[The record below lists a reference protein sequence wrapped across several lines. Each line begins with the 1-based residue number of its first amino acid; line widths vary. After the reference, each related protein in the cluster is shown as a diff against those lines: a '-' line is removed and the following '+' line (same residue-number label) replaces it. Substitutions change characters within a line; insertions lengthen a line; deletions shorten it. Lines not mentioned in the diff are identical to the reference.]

1 MSFNIR
7 LYGDGEINGSV
18 LNRNNKLFLEST
30 NLSSLS
36 CDDDKF
42 SSLSMSAMLAR
53 GEVPD
58 SHRRTADNYMVI
70 KKIYGTPVVLPR
82 INNKEKALLA
92 KYDFNPLEY
101 STIKQINEELSFLK
115 RWSMS
120 LEKNL
125 KTDADEII
133 QIRAKELKYLAAS
146 RYVNLTSEIY
156 AGYKAL
162 ERYFEEI
169 SKY

>member
-1 MSFNIR
+1 MEMGKISNSI
-7 LYGDGEINGSV
+7 
-18 LNRNNKLFLEST
+18 LNKNTKLFLEST

-53 GEVPD
+53 GEVPEV
-58 SHRRTADNYMVI
+58 HRRTADNYMVI
-70 KKIYGTPVVLPR
+70 KKIYGAPVVQPR
-82 INNKEKALLA
+82 INNKERALLA
-92 KYDFNPLEY
+92 KYDFNPLEF

-125 KTDADEII
+125 RADANEII
-133 QIRAKELKYLAAS
+133 QIRAKELKFLVAS
-146 RYVNLTSEIY
+146 RYVNVTSEIY
-156 AGYKAL
+156 QGYKAL

>member
-1 MSFNIR
+1 MGKISN
-7 LYGDGEINGSV
+7 SV
-18 LNRNNKLFLEST
+18 LNKNTKLFLEST

-53 GEVPD
+53 GEVPEV
-58 SHRRTADNYMVI
+58 HRRTADNYMVI
-70 KKIYGTPVVLPR
+70 KKIYGAPVVQPR
-82 INNKEKALLA
+82 INNKERALLA

-115 RWSMS
+115 RWSIS

-125 KTDADEII
+125 RADANEII
-133 QIRAKELKYLAAS
+133 QIRAKELKFLVAS
-146 RYVNLTSEIY
+146 RYVSVTSEIY
-156 AGYKAL
+156 QGYKAL

>member
-1 MSFNIR
+1 MFITIN
-7 LYGDGEINGSV
+7 GDGEINNSV
-18 LNRNNKLFLEST
+18 LNNNRLFIEST

-58 SHRRTADNYMVI
+58 IHRRTADNYMVI
-70 KKIYGTPVVLPR
+70 KKIYGAPVVQPR

-92 KYDFNPLEY
+92 KYDFNPLEF

-125 KTDADEII
+125 KADADEII
-133 QIRAKELKYLAAS
+133 QIGAKELKYLIAS
-146 RYVNLTSEIY
+146 RYISVTSEIY
-156 AGYKAL
+156 QGYKAL

>member
-1 MSFNIR
+1 M
-7 LYGDGEINGSV
+7 
-18 LNRNNKLFLEST
+18 FLEST

-70 KKIYGTPVVLPR
+70 KKVYGAPVVLPR
-82 INNKEKALLA
+82 ISNKEKALLA
-92 KYDFNPLEY
+92 KYDFNPLEFA
-101 STIKQINEELSFLK
+101 TIKQINEELSFLK

-125 KTDADEII
+125 KADADEII
-133 QIRAKELKYLAAS
+133 QIRAKELKYLVAS
-146 RYVNLTSEIY
+146 RYVSLSSEIY
-156 AGYKAL
+156 SGYKAL

>member
-1 MSFNIR
+1 M
-7 LYGDGEINGSV
+7 V
-18 LNRNNKLFLEST
+18 L
-30 NLSSLS
+30 
-36 CDDDKF
+36 
-42 SSLSMSAMLAR
+42 
-53 GEVPD
+53 
-58 SHRRTADNYMVI
+58 

-82 INNKEKALLA
+82 INNKEKTLLA
-92 KYDFNPLEY
+92 KYDFNPLEF

-133 QIRAKELKYLAAS
+133 QIRAKELKFLAAS